1 MSQYND
7 EATNTARDY
16 YNSEDAD
23 NFYFNVWGGEDIHVG
38 LYKSDDEPIRD
49 ASRRTVEQMT
59 DKLTGINKDSKV
71 LDVGAG
77 YGGSMRYLAKRFG
90 CHCVALNLSEV
101 ENDRDREM
109 NKEQGL
115 ADLIDVVDASFEDVD
130 YPDNS
135 FDFVWSQDA
144 ILHSDHRE
152 KVLEEVVRVLKPGGE
167 FVMTDPMQADDC
179 PEGVLDPILN
189 RIHLNSLGSP
199 GFYIDTAKKMGM
211 EDLGFED
218 HTHQLTRHYSR
229 VRQTLIELE
238 DELADKVVSRDY
250 IERMKEGL
258 QHWINGGNSGYLAW
272 GIFHFR
278 KKQ

>member
-38 LYKSDDEPIRD
+38 LYKSEDEPIRD
-49 ASRRTVEQMT
+49 ASRRTVEHMT
-59 DKLTGINKDSKV
+59 DKLTGINKDSKI

-109 NKEQGL
+109 NKEQEL
-115 ADLIDVVDASFEDVD
+115 ADLIEVVDASFEKLD

-152 KVLEEVVRVLKPGGE
+152 KVFEEVARVLKPGGE
-167 FVMTDPMQADDC
+167 FVMTDPMQTDDC
-179 PEGVLDPILN
+179 PDGVLDPILN
-189 RIHLNSLGSP
+189 RIHLSSLGSP
-199 GFYIDTAKKMGM
+199 GFYIDTAKKLGM
-211 EDLGFED
+211 EDLGYED
-218 HTHQLTRHYSR
+218 HTEQLTRHYSR

-258 QHWINGGNSGYLAW
+258 QHWINGGKSGYLAW

-278 KKQ
+278 NS

>member
-1 MSQYND
+1 MTQYKD

-23 NFYFNVWGGEDIHVG
+23 NFYFHVWGGEDIHVG
-38 LYKSDDEPIRD
+38 LYDSEDEPIRD
-49 ASRRTVEQMT
+49 ASRRTVERMVSKL
-59 DKLTGINKDSKV
+59 DKIDKDSKI

-77 YGGSMRYLAKRFG
+77 YGGSMRYIAKRFG

-101 ENDRDREM
+101 ENARDRDM
-109 NKEQGL
+109 NREQGL
-115 ADLIDVVDASFEDVD
+115 ADLIDVVDASFEKVD
-130 YPDNS
+130 YPDS
-135 FDFVWSQDA
+135 TFDVVWSQDA
-144 ILHSDHRE
+144 ILHSDHRDR
-152 KVLEEVVRVLKPGGE
+152 VLAEVVRVLKPGGE
-167 FVMTDPMQADDC
+167 FIMTDPMQADDC

-199 GFYIDTAKKMGM
+199 GYYIKTAKDLGLQ
-211 EDLGFED
+211 DLGFED
-218 HTHQLTRHYSR
+218 HTHQLPRHYSR
-229 VRQTLIELE
+229 VYQTLSELE
-238 DELADKVVSRDY
+238 DELADRVVSRDY

-278 KKQ
+278 KP

>member
-1 MSQYND
+1 MTQYKD

-23 NFYFNVWGGEDIHVG
+23 NFYFHVWGGEDIHVG
-38 LYKSDDEPIRD
+38 LYESEDEPIRD
-49 ASRRTVEQMT
+49 ASRRTVERMVSKL
-59 DKLTGINKDSKV
+59 DKIDKDSKI

-77 YGGSMRYLAKRFG
+77 YGGSMRYIAKRFG

-101 ENDRDREM
+101 ENARDRDM
-109 NKEQGL
+109 NREQGL
-115 ADLIDVVDASFEDVD
+115 ADLIDVVDASFEKVD
-130 YPDNS
+130 YPDS
-135 FDFVWSQDA
+135 TFDVVWSQDA
-144 ILHSDHRE
+144 ILHSDHRDR
-152 KVLEEVVRVLKPGGE
+152 VLAEVVRVLKPGGE
-167 FVMTDPMQADDC
+167 FIMTDPMQADDC

-199 GFYIDTAKKMGM
+199 GYYIKTAKDLGLQ
-211 EDLGFED
+211 DLGFED
-218 HTHQLTRHYSR
+218 HTHQLPRHYSR
-229 VRQTLIELE
+229 VYQTLSELE
-238 DELADKVVSRDY
+238 DDLADRVVSRDY

-278 KKQ
+278 KP

>member
-1 MSQYND
+1 MTQYKD

-23 NFYFNVWGGEDIHVG
+23 NFYFHVWGGEDIHVG
-38 LYKSDDEPIRD
+38 LYESEDEPIRD
-49 ASRRTVEQMT
+49 ASRRTVERMVSKL
-59 DKLTGINKDSKV
+59 DKIDKDSKI

-77 YGGSMRYLAKRFG
+77 YGGSMRYIAKRFG

-101 ENDRDREM
+101 ENARDRDM
-109 NKEQGL
+109 NREQGL
-115 ADLIDVVDASFEDVD
+115 ADLIDVVDASFEKVD
-130 YPDNS
+130 YPDS
-135 FDFVWSQDA
+135 TFDVVWSQDA
-144 ILHSDHRE
+144 ILHSDHRDR
-152 KVLEEVVRVLKPGGE
+152 VLAEVVRVLKPGGE
-167 FVMTDPMQADDC
+167 FIMTDPMQADDC

-199 GFYIDTAKKMGM
+199 GYYIKTAKDLGLQ
-211 EDLGFED
+211 DLGFED
-218 HTHQLTRHYSR
+218 HTHQLPRHYSR
-229 VRQTLIELE
+229 VYQTLSELE
-238 DELADKVVSRDY
+238 DELADRVVSRDY

-278 KKQ
+278 KP

>member
-7 EATNTARDY
+7 AATNTARDY

-23 NFYFNVWGGEDIHVG
+23 NFYYNVWGGEDIHVG

-49 ASRRTVEQMT
+49 ASRRTVEQMA
-59 DKLTGINKDSKV
+59 DKLTGITKDSKV

-115 ADLIDVVDASFEDVD
+115 ADLIDVVDASFEKVD

-135 FDFVWSQDA
+135 FDFAWSQDA

-199 GFYIDTAKKMGM
+199 GFYIETAKKLGM

>member
-1 MSQYND
+1 MTQYKD

-23 NFYFNVWGGEDIHVG
+23 NFYFHVWGGEDIHVG
-38 LYKSDDEPIRD
+38 LYESEDEPIRD
-49 ASRRTVEQMT
+49 ASRRTVERMVSKL
-59 DKLTGINKDSKV
+59 DKIDKDCKI

-77 YGGSMRYLAKRFG
+77 YGGSMRYIAKRFG

-101 ENDRDREM
+101 ENARDRDM
-109 NKEQGL
+109 NREQGL
-115 ADLIDVVDASFEDVD
+115 ADLIDVVDASFEKVD
-130 YPDNS
+130 YPDS
-135 FDFVWSQDA
+135 TFDVVWSQDA
-144 ILHSDHRE
+144 ILHSDHRDR
-152 KVLEEVVRVLKPGGE
+152 VLAEVVRVLKPGGE
-167 FVMTDPMQADDC
+167 FIMTDPMQADDC

-199 GFYIDTAKKMGM
+199 GYYIKTAKDLGLQ
-211 EDLGFED
+211 DLGFED
-218 HTHQLTRHYSR
+218 HTHQLPRHYSR
-229 VRQTLIELE
+229 VYQTLSELE
-238 DELADKVVSRDY
+238 DDLADRVVSRDY

-278 KKQ
+278 KP